1 MMSITANCALNTD
14 KSIIH
19 QGEKIRS
26 HIHRFSENNVAA
38 LSGYSVSI
46 NTHEQNWH
54 STKTTTPTERAEAT
68 RQAIE
73 SKYISIVPKN
83 GTPGED
89 SEITFYLPKEIG
101 NYRSEVSSFKPI
113 KIAAQSKYSFD
124 FKATS
129 LPKDLIL
136 FQVREL
142 GGSMKTLGGDRPS
155 FSLHIKQDG
164 TLVSTINTVN
174 QHLVPADA
182 ESPRYQNEN
191 VVIEKIELDQYYHF
205 ELEMVMH
212 KDQPLIKIAID
223 NNEIYR
229 RDIPFGAFDSK
240 RFYSKLG
247 AYVPQQ
253 KKAEGIN
260 DSQVSFDNIHESHH
274 EYHPSTLATENDICL
289 AHSAPLQSLSDAMAA
304 FNINQAEMINIVG
317 HSTGKILTALATT
330 IIAAPQLS

>member
-1 MMSITANCALNTD
+1 MSAIANCSLNID
-14 KSIIH
+14 KNIIH

-26 HIHRFSENNVAA
+26 HIHRFDTNNVAA

-46 NTHEQNWH
+46 NTETQKWH
-54 STKTTTPTERAEAT
+54 PTKTTTSAARKAAT
-68 RQAIE
+68 KQAIE
-73 SKYISIVPKN
+73 SKHISIVPKS
-83 GTPGED
+83 GTSGED
-89 SEITFYLPKEIG
+89 SDLTFYLPKEIG
-101 NYRSEVSSFKPI
+101 NYRAEISNFKPI

-142 GGSMKTLGGDRPS
+142 HGSMKTLGGDRPP
-155 FSLHIKQDG
+155 FSLHIKKDG

-174 QHLVPADA
+174 QHLVSADA
-182 ESPRYQNEN
+182 ESPLYQNEN
-191 VVIEKIELDQYYHF
+191 VVIEKIELGQYYHF

-212 KDQPLIKIAID
+212 RDQPLIKIAIN

-229 RDIPFGAFDSK
+229 RDIPFGASDSK
-240 RFYSKLG
+240 TFYSKLG

-253 KKAEGIN
+253 KKTEGTN

-274 EYHPSTLATENDICL
+274 EYFPSTLATENNVCL
-289 AHSAPLQSLSDAMAA
+289 DHSATHHSLPDAMAA
-304 FNINQAEMINIVG
+304 FNTNQADIV
-317 HSTGKILTALATT
+317 SIVEQSVGKILLALATT
-330 IIAAPQLS
+330 TITAPQLP